1 MATEPEQEGG
11 LGVGRYQG
19 RSEILGWGGAMNAEL
34 VLYVTHENSR
44 TSLLMRSVRLSSAPI
59 PGGMIQ
65 DEHIP
70 RRFAISDVAQLADCQ
85 VVTASTEYAEN
96 AQALL
101 NEIIATDWE
110 FLSIDHESN

>member
-1 MATEPEQEGG
+1 M
-11 LGVGRYQG
+11 GRYQG

-34 VLYVTHENSR
+34 MLYVTHENCR

-59 PGGMIQ
+59 PGDIIQ

-70 RRFAISDVAQLADCQ
+70 HRFAISDVAQLDDYQ
-85 VVTASTEYAEN
+85 IVTASTEYAAN

-101 NEIIATDWE
+101 KEIIATDWE
-110 FLSIDHESN
+110 ILSIDHEMN

>member
-1 MATEPEQEGG
+1 VATEPEQKGG

-34 VLYVTHENSR
+34 MLYVTHENCR
-44 TSLLMRSVRLSSAPI
+44 TSLLIRSVRLSSAPI
-59 PGGMIQ
+59 PGDIIQ

-70 RRFAISDVAQLADCQ
+70 HRFAISDVAQLDDYQ
-85 VVTASTEYAEN
+85 IVTASTEYAAN

-101 NEIIATDWE
+101 KEIIATDWE
-110 FLSIDHESN
+110 ILSIDHEMN